1 MTVKRDK
8 SLTKMRLQMCIQK
21 NFQVSPFEQ
30 HYVMTTLTLLPFFLT
45 RLDSV
50 NQWMCPDVFWG
61 IPNFLHDFKV
71 LPQCTYVPKFGCPN
85 P

>member
-30 HYVMTTLTLLPFFLT
+30 HYVMTTLTLLPFFCNIKIGVLLKST
-45 RLDSV
+45 
-50 NQWMCPDVFWG
+50 NCA
-61 IPNFLHDFKV
+61 NFKFRAKKYCTVGKISDF
-71 LPQCTYVPKFGCPN
+71 
-85 P
+85 